1 MKTVESVI
9 AACYTLRRSFPTTR
23 RFKVAVED
31 RWLGVEE
38 LAQYLGVSRDTIYVW
53 LTKGAVPGHR
63 IGKLWKFKREEI
75 DEWVK
80 AGHAASAARSRQSD
94 ARSKHANPR
103 SSNPSKKKR

>member
-1 MKTVESVI
+1 MT
-9 AACYTLRRSFPTTR
+9 
-23 RFKVAVED
+23 VED

-38 LAQYLGVSRDTIYVW
+38 LAEYLGVSRDTIYVW

-80 AGHAASAARSRQSD
+80 VGHAAAASAPRQPENTPP
-94 ARSKHANPR
+94 HAKKQR
-103 SSNPSKKKR
+103 TRPSKAKR

>member
-1 MKTVESVI
+1 MRT
-9 AACYTLRRSFPTTR
+9 FPKTR

-38 LAQYLGVSRDTIYVW
+38 LARYLGVSKDTIYVW
-53 LTKGAVPGHR
+53 LTRSAVPGHR

-80 AGHAASAARSRQSD
+80 AGHAASAALSRQANLKPKRGSQPT
-94 ARSKHANPR
+94 SHA
-103 SSNPSKKKR
+103 SKKR